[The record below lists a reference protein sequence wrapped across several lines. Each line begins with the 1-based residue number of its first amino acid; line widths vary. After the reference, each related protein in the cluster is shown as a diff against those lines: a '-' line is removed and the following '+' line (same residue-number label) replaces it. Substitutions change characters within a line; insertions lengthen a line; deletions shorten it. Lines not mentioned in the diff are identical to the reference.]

1 MADAIRFVSAHWV
14 LHMKA
19 NRHESARAWVQAW
32 ARRWGF
38 VATKTS
44 SRTSQVRQFPL
55 QLLALEDRL
64 TPTVDLTYNLL
75 AGWTPITPANGQHD
89 FVNDQQ
95 TGSGSLPQDIVGNNN
110 HRAAYL
116 KYDTGTNSGSTSDD
130 YVAFRIRVN
139 GTSDST
145 NISDGFTSFGF
156 LGADANGDGAIDFF
170 IGAYKP
176 HATNGGRIGIY
187 DADGSA
193 GNTGPSTTGIAGS
206 PTVVYTSSTAG
217 YGDLWRFQVV
227 GDSSNFAIDPDY
239 LLSFQIS
246 VADINANLSAFG
258 LSNPSGQPL
267 HSGLLSAM
275 RRKTTRLT
283 KIFLVFK
290 VSVLQIR
297 ARGQPWACFH
307 HPCRWMVRRLMPHPP
322 LPMNPFPSAPAKTT
336 HLLPQNSLF
345 QMLTLAIPFSPFV
358 C

>member
-64 TPTVDLTYNLL
+64 TPTVDLTFNLL
-75 AGWTPITPANGQHD
+75 AGWTPITPTNGQHD

-95 TGSGSLPQDIVGNNN
+95 TGSGSLPQDVVGNNN

-145 NISDGFTSFGF
+145 NISDGFTAMALSIS
-156 LGADANGDGAIDFF
+156 LLA
-170 IGAYKP
+170 P
-176 HATNGGRIGIY
+176 T
-187 DADGSA
+187 SLML
-193 GNTGPSTTGIAGS
+193 
-206 PTVVYTSSTAG
+206 PTVVALVSTTQTVPLATPAPVPPE
-217 YGDLWRFQVV
+217 LLVPLRLFTHPQRRVT
-227 GDSSNFAIDPDY
+227 AICGGSK
-239 LLSFQIS
+239 L
-246 VADINANLSAFG
+246 
-258 LSNPSGQPL
+258 
-267 HSGLLSAM
+267 
-275 RRKTTRLT
+275 
-283 KIFLVFK
+283 
-290 VSVLQIR
+290 
-297 ARGQPWACFH
+297 
-307 HPCRWMVRRLMPHPP
+307 
-322 LPMNPFPSAPAKTT
+322 
-336 HLLPQNSLF
+336 
-345 QMLTLAIPFSPFV
+345 LAI
-358 C
+358 